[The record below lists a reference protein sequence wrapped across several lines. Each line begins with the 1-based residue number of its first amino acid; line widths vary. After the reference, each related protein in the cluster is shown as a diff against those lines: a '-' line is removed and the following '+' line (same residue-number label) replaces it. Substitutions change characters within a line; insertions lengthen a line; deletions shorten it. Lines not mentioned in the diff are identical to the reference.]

1 MPFGSYPGEGRFPT
15 THWSLVVQAG
25 RSESDA
31 RRDALEKLLRC
42 YLPALRAHL
51 IRGRRLAPDAAD
63 DMIQDFVT
71 SRIIERDLLAG
82 ADRDRGKFR
91 TYLLATLDR
100 FLVDR
105 LRRERAAKRSPDDP
119 RRVQGIGAEEV
130 ADSARSDVFDDAW
143 AREVIQWSIKWMRDE
158 CASSGRDDVWLLFE
172 ERILNPLLN
181 GTEPT
186 DYELLVGRCKL
197 TSASQ
202 ASNVLITAKRMF
214 ARTLRAVVA
223 QYALGDEAVESEIR
237 DLYMILA
244 RGHS

>member
-1 MPFGSYPGEGRFPT
+1 MPIGSHPGECRFPT

-25 RSESDA
+25 RSEVDA
-31 RRDALEKLLRC
+31 RRDALEQLLHS

-51 IRGRRLAPDAAD
+51 IRGRRLSPDSAED
-63 DMIQDFVT
+63 LIQEFVT

-82 ADRDRGKFR
+82 ADRDRGKLR
-91 TYLLATLDR
+91 TFLLATLDR
-100 FLVDR
+100 FLIDH

-119 RRVQGIGAEEV
+119 RRVQGLGAEEV
-130 ADSARSDVFDDAW
+130 ADSPRSDVFDEAW

-158 CASSGRDDVWLLFE
+158 CATSGRDDVWLLFE
-172 ERILNPLLN
+172 ERILNPLLG
-181 GTEPT
+181 GTPPT
-186 DYELLVGRCKL
+186 EYEVLVGRCGL

-214 ARTLRAVVA
+214 ARTLRAVVG
-223 QYALGDEAVESEIR
+223 QYSLGDEAVESEIR
-237 DLYMILA
+237 DLYTILA